1 MCLFLNHQV
10 PSFIMDRC
18 LSDTAESKASILFLS
33 GARAPRFVSII
44 TRNSGIV
51 FYRLIFLPSSP
62 LLKRDHLSG
71 LAYCPRSSR
80 TQETRPSVKLQ
91 FSCDVLY
98 QIVLACT
105 RQKKRPELKRW
116 SCRVRIFPQ
125 DTILQLLVLLC
136 EKRYKSDAMYIV
148 Y

>member
-1 MCLFLNHQV
+1 
-10 PSFIMDRC
+10 MDRC

-80 TQETRPSVKLQ
+80 TQETRLSVKLQ

-105 RQKKRPELKRW
+105 RQKKKTGTKEMVMPGPNFPARYHFAAACTL
-116 SCRVRIFPQ
+116 VR
-125 DTILQLLVLLC
+125 
-136 EKRYKSDAMYIV
+136 EKV
-148 Y
+148 QV